1 MMILFLRNLI
11 FTKFSIKAA
20 SFLVRSMGRVHQVIA
35 ATPLCVLAWGGIV
48 APFEVQPLSSG
59 QSVRATAIPQRGN
72 VVFVKRVNDMS
83 VLLSEGT
90 VFIKLPI
97 LIRASSKLRA

>member
-1 MMILFLRNLI
+1 MFLRNAI

-72 VVFVKRVNDMS
+72 VVNVVKRVNDMS